1 MLSVKLSLSFAKDN
15 REVSSYFINVSPEFF
30 VEMKKNQSS
39 QERKERIDRI
49 TAAIAALEQ
58 QKELLFAQGEV
69 APPGAVVSRYQV
81 RQQQKIYWYYKLQS
95 PKPTFPKA
103 HDESALSKYKHLG
116 TAGSE
121 AHITAVM
128 QVVRRAQIDEIQR
141 TIDTLVQNLL
151 DVGYDQH
158 PPQK

>member
-1 MLSVKLSLSFAKDN
+1 MQTTQCCL
-15 REVSSYFINVSPEFF
+15 R
-30 VEMKKNQSS
+30 Q
-39 QERKERIDRI
+39 
-49 TAAIAALEQ
+49 IAALEK

-81 RQQQKIYWYYKLQS
+81 RQQQKIYWYYKLQA
-95 PKPTFPKA
+95 PEPTFPKA
-103 HDESALSKYKHLG
+103 HEAKALSKYKHLG
-116 TAGSE
+116 KAGSE
-121 AHITAVM
+121 AHITALM

-151 DVGYDQH
+151 DVGYDEQ

>member
-1 MLSVKLSLSFAKDN
+1 
-15 REVSSYFINVSPEFF
+15 
-30 VEMKKNQSS
+30 MKKNQSS
-39 QERKERIDRI
+39 QERKELIDRI
-49 TAAIAALEQ
+49 TAAIAALEK

-95 PKPTFPKA
+95 PEPTFPKA
-103 HDESALSKYKHLG
+103 HDVKALSKYKHLG
-116 TAGSE
+116 KAGSE

-141 TIDTLVQNLL
+141 TIDNLVQNLL
-151 DVGYDQH
+151 DVGYDEQ